1 MLKSAVCIFL
11 TFSFVFCSI
20 SSSAYQKKVHIL
32 IGDVEGAKKSHF
44 DNMEMISF
52 WFRERG
58 IGVVT
63 HFSAV
68 ESDLEEVLRHYST
81 VGVIWIGHSDPS
93 GGVLGAD
100 GRGIPKSSFLDIS
113 PSVATIMFISCCAE
127 SVVLPYY
134 RIREGRPEIDLLYID
149 APKTGGVIYFEKHM
163 MAFFRRESLWG
174 EMLSSIENHQWRSPS
189 CRINLSEW

>member
-20 SSSAYQKKVHIL
+20 YSSAYQKKVHIL

-52 WFRERG
+52 WFRERH

-81 VGVIWIGHSDPS
+81 VGVVWIGHSDPL

-100 GRGIPKSSFLDIS
+100 GRKIPKSSFFDIS

-127 SVVLPYY
+127 SVVLPHY
-134 RIREGRPEIDLLYID
+134 RIRESRPEIDLLFFN
-149 APKTGGVIYFEKHM
+149 APETGGVIYFQKHM
-163 MAFFRRESLWG
+163 KAFFGRERLWS
-174 EMLSSIENHQWRSPS
+174 ELLSSIENHQWRSPS
-189 CRINLSEW
+189 CRETINEF